1 MIVIPLN
8 TISSKTHSMNRYND
22 WETILKYANEDLE
35 KYGYSLLLTEDE
47 EGYYNLEV
55 WKNGKFFDI
64 YAENYWEDELT
75 DLLTEAWHDLLHR
88 LS

>member
-1 MIVIPLN
+1 
-8 TISSKTHSMNRYND
+8 MNRYND
-22 WETILKYANEDLE
+22 WQGLLKMANEDLE
-35 KYGYSLLLTEDE
+35 KFGYSLLLTEDE

-55 WKNGKFFDI
+55 WKNGEFFDI

>member
-1 MIVIPLN
+1 
-8 TISSKTHSMNRYND
+8 MNKHND
-22 WETILKYANEDLE
+22 WETTLKYANEDLE

-55 WKNGKFFDI
+55 WKNGEFFDI